1 MASMQDALFS
11 AGLPKLVIDQNDIA
25 GSWEQFKLEF
35 SKTLQ
40 LKVYCA
46 GKKKVTVKDETTGQ
60 SKEEEVD
67 VFDNSAK
74 CLALLVSL
82 GKEGSAVLKSKGV
95 DVHAADAHTKYRYE
109 ELMKYLQNH
118 FEREE
123 SIYLQIH
130 NFTHASQLAGEDN
143 REFLRRVESLSR
155 NLDFLKESEVIRET
169 FLKSA
174 VINGLRDNHLSR
186 ELMTK
191 ENLTFEKL
199 NTILVNRSKVTECS
213 TKLGKSVDVAKTYH
227 VESRHSSHSLSPRA
241 KRCFE
246 CGSYQHL
253 ARQCK
258 ERRCYIC
265 GSHHHIARDC
275 NGLSLTQSCDRP
287 EYSRPRSS
295 RDYNPRS
302 SSSSD
307 ERNYKSSYNRGHY
320 DSRSSYSPEHRSHR
334 DSNYRDNRDSRSYNS
349 PDYRS
354 SKHRDSCD
362 YDYYKSDSYRRRSSS
377 PTSSHKPS
385 HPEKERRAER
395 IEIRSISDG
404 SIVERFQPSNW
415 RSSHCYSRSPSP
427 THRRRESV
435 SPRQRRGQS
444 PYRLRPRV
452 DVPSYYIRE
461 VRKKDGDIPY
471 GK

>member
-11 AGLPKLVIDQNDIA
+11 AGLLQLVTNQNGIA
-25 GSWEQFKLEF
+25 CSWEQFKLEF

-40 LKVYCA
+40 SKVYCA
-46 GKKKVTVKDETTGQ
+46 GKKKITVKDETTGQ
-60 SKEEEVD
+60 STEEEVD
-67 VFDNSAK
+67 VFDNPAK

-82 GKEGSAVLKSKGV
+82 GKGGSAVLKSKGV
-95 DVHAADAHTKYRYE
+95 DVHAAHAHTEYMYE
-109 ELMKYLQNH
+109 ELMTYLQNH
-118 FEREE
+118 LEREE

-130 NFTHASQLAGEDN
+130 NFTHASQVAGEDN
-143 REFLRRVESLSR
+143 RECLRGVKSLSR
-155 NLDFLKESEVIRET
+155 NLDFLKGSEVIRET

-265 GSHHHIARDC
+265 GSYHHIARDC
-275 NGLSLTQSCDRP
+275 NGISLTQSCDKP
-287 EYSRPRSS
+287 ENSRPRSS
-295 RDYNPRS
+295 RDYNHRS
-302 SSSSD
+302 FSSSD
-307 ERNYKSSYNRGHY
+307 ERNYKSSYSRGHY
-320 DSRSSYSPEHRSHR
+320 DSRSSYIPERRSHR
-334 DSNYRDNRDSRSYNS
+334 DSNYRENHDSRSHNS
-349 PDYRS
+349 PVYRS
-354 SKHRDSCD
+354 SKNRDFRD
-362 YDYYKSDSYRRRSSS
+362 YDYS
-377 PTSSHKPS
+377 
-385 HPEKERRAER
+385 
-395 IEIRSISDG
+395 
-404 SIVERFQPSNW
+404 
-415 RSSHCYSRSPSP
+415 
-427 THRRRESV
+427 
-435 SPRQRRGQS
+435 
-444 PYRLRPRV
+444 
-452 DVPSYYIRE
+452 
-461 VRKKDGDIPY
+461 
-471 GK
+471 